1 MLNQDFATWQ
11 CGNRELALARPRIM
25 GVLNV
30 TPDSFSDG
38 GAFKDV
44 DDAVS
49 HGLALLDAGADIID
63 VGGESTRPGFTA
75 VSPDD
80 EAKRVVPVVRAL
92 LDEGA
97 LVSID
102 TRHAAVA
109 RMCVRLGV
117 QILNDVTGF
126 TDPEMVQVAAD
137 TQCGCVVVHAGE
149 VSDHPTRRSVLLDS
163 DPRSRELPAG
173 PDPAVAEKG
182 ADASQERLDAVMARA
197 VRATSSPTVRLAGQ
211 RRFPTP
217 ESAPI
222 MRRVMGFLGDR
233 ARTLMRAGVA
243 HDRICLDPG
252 PGFGKL
258 ADEDFVIQRATS
270 QLSSMG
276 YAVMCAVSRKRFVGA
291 LSGVQEPTGRD
302 AATIGVCLAAAE
314 AGARVLRVHDVASV
328 AQAVD
333 SYWAIAHPSQKRAFV
348 GLGSNVGDRLDYL
361 SRAVAL
367 ISEVPL
373 TAVTGVSHAYESDPA
388 YGVDSPVANAVVEVR
403 TELTP
408 EVLLGQLLQIES
420 ALGRERPEGM
430 DGHGPRTID
439 CDLLFMEDEFHAG
452 SRLKLPHPR
461 MHERDFVL
469 FPMED
474 LVHDPARYLRHAGIA
489 VNDRE
494 HRVGIV
500 REDLGVI
507 EWE

>member
-38 GAFKDV
+38 GRYKDV
-44 DDAVS
+44 DDAVA

-126 TDPEMVQVAAD
+126 TDPDMVQVAAD

-149 VSDHPTRRSVLLDS
+149 VSDHPARRSVLLDS
-163 DPRSRELPAG
+163 DPRSREQAKEVEVADKTG
-173 PDPAVAEKG
+173 DPA
-182 ADASQERLDAVMARA
+182 QERLDAVMARSN
-197 VRATSSPTVRLAGQ
+197 RATTSPTVRLAGA

-258 ADEDFVIQRATS
+258 ADEDVVIQRATK
-270 QLSSMG
+270 QLVSMG
-276 YAVMCAVSRKRFVGA
+276 YPVMCAVSRKRFVGA
-291 LSGVQEPTGRD
+291 LSGVTDASERD

-333 SYWAIAHPSQKRAFV
+333 SYWAIAHPTQKRAFV
-348 GLGSNVGDRLDYL
+348 ALGSNVGDRLDHL
-361 SRAVAL
+361 RRAVAL
-367 ISEVPL
+367 ISEIPL

-388 YGVDSPVANAVVEVR
+388 YGIATPVANAVVEVR

-408 EVLLGQLLQIES
+408 EVLLGQLLAIED
-420 ALGRERPEGM
+420 ALGRERPEGQ

-439 CDLLFMEDEFHAG
+439 CDLVFMEDEWHAG
-452 SRLKLPHPR
+452 ERLRLPHPGLA
-461 MHERDFVL
+461 ERDFVL

-489 VNDRE
+489 VVDRE

-507 EWE
+507 DWE